1 MIERVPGAGA
11 GITQRGS
18 AATAPRI
25 PSVSAEALRHEEE
38 IRSLCGEILVRYE
51 EVTLVYRLCE
61 RLGGVL
67 GQQAIA
73 QLVLEEAARTL
84 GARAG
89 EVWLCGRVPPLLAA
103 SVPSA
108 RRPSEVL
115 FDRAAGSAAE
125 TGRTFMVEPGPGQEA
140 VVAVPLPAPTG
151 SPIGVLVL
159 RGRPGGRSYRAG
171 EIKLLAALASLS
183 SAFIRNTLLAA
194 EVRRA
199 ESRKRDDEIARQIH
213 LGLLPRRDPEFAGL
227 RIAGGHRAA
236 ENIGG
241 DYYGYL
247 ALPDGALGLAMA
259 DVSGHGVGAA
269 LYMAATKGALQADAR
284 RDPSPATGLFRT
296 NEVLAADF
304 SDSDVFATAV
314 VFRFEPGGSRMTL
327 SNAGHNPPILV
338 HAGGGVERLER
349 GGSALGVFSGMKFEE
364 EVRAFDPG
372 DVLVV
377 YTDGLVEARNPV
389 RRQFGIERL
398 IETAVRAKAEEVS
411 GIRERILEAM
421 AKHCGGIPPAD
432 DVTLVVVKRVDEE
445 IAA

>member
-1 MIERVPGAGA
+1 MIERVPDAGA
-11 GITQRGS
+11 GIAQRGS
-18 AATAPRI
+18 AAAAPRI
-25 PSVSAEALRHEEE
+25 ASASAEALRHEEE
-38 IRSLCGEILVRYE
+38 IRSLCGEILDRYE

-61 RLGGVL
+61 RLGSVL

-89 EVWLCGRVPPLLAA
+89 EVWLSGRVPPLLAA
-103 SVPSA
+103 SFPSA

-115 FDRAAGSAAE
+115 FDRAARSAAE

-140 VVAVPLPAPTG
+140 VVAVPLPAPAG

-159 RGRPGGRSYRAG
+159 RGRPGGQSYRAG
-171 EIKLLAALASLS
+171 EIKLLSALASLS

-199 ESRKRDDEIARQIH
+199 ESRKREDEIARQIH
-213 LGLLPRRDPEFAGL
+213 LGLLPRGDPEFPGL

-269 LYMAATKGALQADAR
+269 LYMAAAKGALQAEAR
-284 RDPSPATGLFRT
+284 RDPSPANVLSRT
-296 NEVLAADF
+296 NEVLVADF
-304 SDSDVFATAV
+304 SESDVFATAV

-327 SNAGHNPPILV
+327 CNAGHNPPILV
-338 HAGGGVERLER
+338 RAGGEVERLER
-349 GGSALGVFSGMKFEE
+349 GGSALGVFSGMGFEE
-364 EVRAFDPG
+364 EARALDPG

-377 YTDGLVEARNPV
+377 YTDGLVEARDPV

-398 IETAVRAKAEEVS
+398 IETAVATRSEDVS
-411 GIRERILEAM
+411 GIHERILGAM
-421 AKHCGGIPPAD
+421 AEHCGGIPPAD
-432 DVTLVVVKRVDEE
+432 DVTLVVVKRADGE
-445 IAA
+445 IAS